1 MTLRLRLRPL
11 AFVPLLLVL
20 AACNPGA
27 YPVDL
32 FPEMHYQISQRRLE
46 PSRLAPPSESV
57 PTTGRTP
64 LRTFAEARD
73 VPNPVPRDAQTS
85 RRVGPLYTHNC
96 AMCHGVNGDGQ
107 SVVATHFRSNNR
119 VPPVDF
125 RGPRASGRTDGEL
138 HWIIT
143 HGLGGMPP
151 FEDILSD
158 EERWL
163 LVQSIRDFQG
173 R

>member
-1 MTLRLRLRPL
+1 MTPRRRLL
-11 AFVPLLLVL
+11 ALVPFVLLLS
-20 AACNPGA
+20 ACNPGS
-27 YPVDL
+27 YPIDI

-46 PSRLAPPSESV
+46 PNRLAPPSDSV

-73 VPNPVPRDAQTS
+73 VPNPIARDAQTS
-85 RRVGPLYTHNC
+85 RRIGPLYTQNC
-96 AMCHGVNGDGQ
+96 AMCHGANGDGQ
-107 SVVATHFRSNNR
+107 SVVATHFRSNGR
-119 VPPVDF
+119 VPPVDL
-125 RGPRASGRTDGEL
+125 RSQRVSSRRDGEL

-143 HGLGGMPP
+143 YGLGGMPP
-151 FEDILSD
+151 FEDLLTD

>member
-1 MTLRLRLRPL
+1 MTTPRRLL
-11 AFVPLLLVL
+11 ALVPLVLLL
-20 AACNPGA
+20 SSCNPGA
-27 YPVDL
+27 YPIDI

-46 PSRLAPPSESV
+46 PNRLAPPRESI

-64 LRTFAEARD
+64 QRTFAESRD
-73 VPNPVPRDAQTS
+73 VANPVQRNAQTS
-85 RRVGPLYTHNC
+85 RRVGPLYTQNC

-119 VPPVDF
+119 VPPVDL
-125 RGPRASGRTDGEL
+125 RAQRVASRTDGEL

-143 HGLGGMPP
+143 NGLGGMPP
-151 FEDILSD
+151 FGSLLSD

>member
-1 MTLRLRLRPL
+1 VKKLFALAPL
-11 AFVPLLLVL
+11 ILLLSS
-20 AACNPGA
+20 CNPGA
-27 YPVDL
+27 YPIDI

-46 PSRLAPPSESV
+46 PNRLAPPRESI

-64 LRTFAEARD
+64 ARTFAESREVA
-73 VPNPVPRDAQTS
+73 NPMTRDAQSS
-85 RRVGPLYTHNC
+85 RRAELLYTQNC
-96 AMCHGVNGDGQ
+96 AMCHGRQGDGQ
-107 SVVATHFRSNNR
+107 SVVATHFRNAGR
-119 VPPVDF
+119 VAPVDLRAQRVGT
-125 RGPRASGRTDGEL
+125 RGDGEL

-143 HGLGGMPP
+143 NGLGGMPP
-151 FEDILSD
+151 FGSLLSD